1 VSAQLEEKL
10 SSLAAA
16 GIGPELVGK
25 IRAFVNDEP
34 APRLFRIS
42 PYRLA
47 QEWGVAP
54 KSALDAFLVGTRQGI
69 FDLEWS
75 IRCRSCFGPADVQSS
90 LSSLQDQADCHG
102 CKIEIRNAS
111 LDTDVEVSFNVAR
124 GVRQIEHPKVHD
136 VIKAWIRYD
145 LLESAEIP
153 PGREWVHRA
162 DMPAGSYKI
171 FTDDFSTR
179 AAFLIEGKNRPA
191 EEEFLFDCTDGG
203 LRWHSAA
210 RPPGRYAIKVKNST
224 ARPLRLNF
232 AHAAY
237 SPWVSGLD
245 VASNQ
250 FFRDMFSQ
258 ELVSAD
264 ASFSVKNVVLLF
276 TDIRGSTNLYE
287 RRGDARAYAL
297 VKDHF
302 QILFDSVRR
311 HNGALVKTIG
321 DAVMATFVGSADAL
335 AAIFDVQA
343 RFDLFNRER
352 PAENAII
359 IKAGLHCGTCIAV
372 TLNDTLDYF
381 GRTVN
386 LAARIQGESHG
397 GDIVL
402 SRTIYECGGIAELA
416 SAAGWDAAPR
426 SAALKG
432 IDDPIDLVTL
442 TRRGGPKVLD

>member
-1 VSAQLEEKL
+1 VSASLEEKL
-10 SSLAAA
+10 SSLAAS
-16 GIGPELVGK
+16 GVDPELLGK
-25 IRAFVNDEP
+25 IRAYVTDEP

-47 QEWGVAP
+47 QEWGVTP
-54 KSALDAFLVGTRQGI
+54 QSALDAFLIGTRQGI

-75 IRCRSCFGPADVQSS
+75 IRCRSCFGPAAVESA
-90 LSSLQDQADCHG
+90 LSSLQDQADCSG
-102 CKIEIRNAS
+102 CKIEIRNAA
-111 LDTDVEVSFNVAR
+111 LDTDVEVCFRVGR
-124 GVRQIEHPKVHD
+124 GVRSVETPKIHE
-136 VIKAWIRYD
+136 VIKAWVKYD
-145 LLESAEIP
+145 LLERAEIA

-162 DMPAGSYKI
+162 DMAAGAYKI

-191 EEEFLFDCTDGG
+191 EEDILFDCAEGG
-203 LRWHSAA
+203 LEWHAAA
-210 RPPGRYAIKVKNST
+210 RAPGRFAVKIKNST
-224 ARPLRLNF
+224 ARALDVNL
-232 AHAAY
+232 AHAPET
-237 SPWVSGLD
+237 PWVSGLD

-250 FFRDMFSQ
+250 FFRDMFSE
-258 ELVSAD
+258 ELISAD
-264 ASFSVKNVVLLF
+264 SSFSVKNVVLLF

-297 VKDHF
+297 VKEHF
-302 QILFDSVRR
+302 RILFDSVRR

-321 DAVMATFVGSADAL
+321 DAVMASFVSSGDAL
-335 AAIFDVQA
+335 AAIFDAQE
-343 RFDLFNRER
+343 RFERFNRER

-372 TLNDTLDYF
+372 TLNETLDYF

-386 LAARIQGESHG
+386 LAARIQGESDG

-402 SRTIYECGGIAELA
+402 SRTIYECGGVAGLA
-416 SAAGWDAAPR
+416 AAAGWEAAPR

-442 TRRGGPKVLD
+442 TRRRG

>member
-1 VSAQLEEKL
+1 VSAQLDEKL
-10 SSLAAA
+10 SSLAEA
-16 GIGPELVGK
+16 GVGPEVLGR
-25 IRAFVNDEP
+25 IRAYVNDEP
-34 APRLFRIS
+34 VPRLFRIS

-47 QEWGVAP
+47 QEWGVSP

-90 LSSLQDQADCHG
+90 LSSLQDQADCQG

-124 GVRQIEHPKVHD
+124 GIRRFEPPKIHD
-136 VIKAWIRYD
+136 VIKAWVEFD
-145 LLESAEIP
+145 LLETAEIA

-162 DMPAGSYKI
+162 DMPAGAYKL

-179 AAFLIEGKNRPA
+179 AAFLIEGKDRPA
-191 EEEFLFDCTDGG
+191 EAEFLFECSESG
-203 LRWHSAA
+203 LNWHSAA
-210 RPPGRYAIKVKNST
+210 RPPGRYAIKIKNST
-224 ARPLRLNF
+224 SRPLRLNF
-232 AHAAY
+232 AHAAD

-250 FFRDMFSQ
+250 LFRDMFSQ

-297 VKDHF
+297 VKEHF

-321 DAVMATFVGSADAL
+321 DAVMASFVGSADAL
-335 AAIFDVQA
+335 AAIFEVQE
-343 RFDLFNRER
+343 RFGRFNLEK

-386 LAARIQGESHG
+386 LAARIQGESDG

-402 SRTIYECGGIAELA
+402 SRTIYECGGVAGLA
-416 SAAGWDAAPR
+416 AAAGWDAAPR
-426 SAALKG
+426 SADLKG

-442 TRRGGPKVLD
+442 TRRA